1 MSGALARMVPV
12 EPGSRIVAEFAGW
25 DNVSMMFAM

>member
-1 MSGALARMVPV
+1 MNWTLARMVAV

-25 DNVSMMFAM
+25 DKVSVTFAI